1 MVEKIL
7 IVDDNAVNRKLL
19 IMILEKKGYLLFE
32 AQDGEEAVSMAREIM
47 PDLILLDVMMP
58 LKDGYEVCQQL
69 KAQEQFA
76 ATPIIFLSAKTET
89 QDKIKGLNLGGSD
102 YMTKPFDQG
111 EVLARVNSQLEIR
124 RLNQNLM
131 DANNALVEKQ
141 KHIDADLKAAGA
153 IQQTLLPHVI
163 PDVNSLDIAWKFLP
177 CQDIGGDIFN
187 VFRLDESHL
196 AVYMLDV
203 SGHGVP
209 AAMVAV
215 SVSQMLF
222 PHAGFILKQIIASPP
237 YYEISSPA
245 TVLEELDTLYPME
258 RFDKYFTMSYMVLN
272 IKTGAIVYSNAA
284 HPHPVI
290 VRTDGSTEFL
300 DQGGTIIGM
309 GGVMPFDEG
318 RAILNPGDR
327 LFLYT
332 DGIPEYQDDQGNF
345 FGEKRFFH
353 QLIAGMGSP
362 LFQTLDDI
370 LKGIN
375 TFGNGLAPNDDI
387 SILGIEFKGMG
398 Q

>member
-1 MVEKIL
+1 MAEKIL
-7 IVDDNAVNRKLL
+7 IVDDNAMNRKLL
-19 IMILEKKGYLLFE
+19 IMILEKKGYILFE
-32 AQDGEEAVSMAREIM
+32 AQDGEAAISMATEIM

-58 LKDGYEVCQQL
+58 LKDGYEVCRQL
-69 KAQEQFA
+69 KADDKFA
-76 ATPIIFLSAKTET
+76 AIPIIFLSAKTET

-111 EVLARVNSQLEIR
+111 EVIARVNSQLEIR
-124 RLNQNLM
+124 RLNYNLM
-131 DANNALVEKQ
+131 EANDALVEKQ
-141 KHIDADLKAAGA
+141 KLIDADLKAAGA
-153 IQQTLLPHVI
+153 IQQTLLPHVM
-163 PDVNSLDIAWKFLP
+163 PDVETLDIAWKFLP

-187 VFRLDESHL
+187 VFRLDESHI

-222 PHAGFILKQIIASPP
+222 PHVGFILKQTITPPP
-237 YYEISSPA
+237 YYEICSPA
-245 TVLEELDTLYPME
+245 QVLEELDILYPME

-300 DQGGTIIGM
+300 DKGGTIIGM
-309 GGVMPFDEG
+309 GGVMPFEEG

-332 DGIPEYQDDQGNF
+332 DGIPEYQDRNGHF

-353 QLIAGMGSP
+353 QLVAGMKNP
-362 LFQTLDDI
+362 LSHTLDDI
-370 LKGIN
+370 LQGVD
-375 TFGNGLAPNDDI
+375 TFGEGLAPNDDI
-387 SILGIEFKGMG
+387 SLLGIEFKG
-398 Q
+398 